1 MSDSKKNAPKRRF
14 EEFSNANDWEQRKL
28 GGLMNITSVKRIHQS
43 DWTDKGVRF
52 LRARDIVSASKG
64 KNPSEYLY
72 ISKKLYDEH
81 SKISGK
87 VGVGDLLV
95 TGVGSIGI
103 PMLIKH
109 EEPLYFKDGNIIW
122 FQNKKNIDGGFF
134 YYSFNSHSIQKFIR
148 DSAGIGTV
156 GTYTIDSG
164 GKTPIYLPNK
174 KEQQRIGT
182 FFKQLDNTIALH
194 QRKLEKIKALK
205 TAYLSEM
212 FPAEGELKPRR
223 RFAGFTDDWEQRKLM
238 SVFEFPVST
247 NSLSRSQLNY
257 DNGEIKSVHYGDIL
271 VNYDSILEIA
281 KDRIPFITNG
291 VIDKYKPN
299 LLENGDLIFA
309 DAAED
314 ETVGKA
320 VEVDGKTNEYIVAG
334 LHTIVARPRRKMAKF
349 FWGYYINS
357 SIYHNQLLRLMQG
370 TKVASISKSNL
381 QKTCIAYPDNFAEQQ
396 KLGNFFKQLDN
407 TITLHQRKLKK
418 LQNIKKAYLNE
429 MFI

>member
-1 MSDSKKNAPKRRF
+1 MSDSKKKVPKRRF
-14 EEFSNANDWEQRKL
+14 EEFSNANDWEL
-28 GGLMNITSVKRIHQS
+28 
-43 DWTDKGVRF
+43 
-52 LRARDIVSASKG
+52 
-64 KNPSEYLY
+64 
-72 ISKKLYDEH
+72 
-81 SKISGK
+81 
-87 VGVGDLLV
+87 
-95 TGVGSIGI
+95 
-103 PMLIKH
+103 
-109 EEPLYFKDGNIIW
+109 
-122 FQNKKNIDGGFF
+122 
-134 YYSFNSHSIQKFIR
+134 
-148 DSAGIGTV
+148 
-156 GTYTIDSG
+156 
-164 GKTPIYLPNK
+164 
-174 KEQQRIGT
+174 
-182 FFKQLDNTIALH
+182 
-194 QRKLEKIKALK
+194 
-205 TAYLSEM
+205 
-212 FPAEGELKPRR
+212 
-223 RFAGFTDDWEQRKLM
+223 RKLM

-381 QKTCIAYPDNFAEQQ
+381 QKTYVTYPDNFVEQ
-396 KLGNFFKQLDN
+396 KKIGTFFKQLDDTIALHQRKLEKIKALKTAYLSELFPAEGESKPKRRFAGFTDAWEQRKLGEVTESFDGKRVPIDSGLRVLGEYPYYGATGIIDYVDDYIFDGEYVLLAEDGAN
-407 TITLHQRKLKK
+407 IIMRNNPVAYLTQGKFWLNNHAHIMRMIEGNNCFLVQVLEKIDYIKYNTGTAQPKLNSKIVKNIEFKLPQIEEQQQIGAFFKQLDDTITLHQRKLQK